1 MSPSPLAGARVFL
14 TGHTGFKGGWLSLIL
29 AELGA
34 EVHGYALDAP
44 TSPSFFEVSGVAARL
59 ASHTVADI
67 RDLDRLRRAMLD
79 ARPAAVLHL
88 AAQPLVRRSYRDPIE
103 TITTNVVGTANVL
116 QAVAEVPGVRA
127 VVNVTS
133 DKCYENRERAE
144 PYREDEA
151 VGGFDPYSAS
161 KGCAEIVTA
170 AWRRSFLAARGVQVA
185 SARAGNVIGGGDW
198 AEDRL
203 VPDFLRAIDC
213 GRELV
218 LRSPNATRPW
228 QHVLEPVSGYLRLA
242 ERLLGAEGGRFAG
255 AWNFGPSPSD
265 VRTVRWI
272 VERLCAGVPGSRW
285 GVDQAA
291 QPHEAVQLSLD
302 SSKALERLG
311 WSPVWDAGEAV
322 ERTLAWHRSWRGGA
336 DMQAFSLGQIRDFF
350 ARPAALQA
358 MAGSAR

>member
-1 MSPSPLAGARVFL
+1 MTGSPFAGARVFL
-14 TGHTGFKGGWLSLIL
+14 TGHTGFKGGWLALVLS
-29 AELGA
+29 ELGA
-34 EVHGYALDAP
+34 EVHGYALEAP
-44 TSPSFFEVSGVAARL
+44 TTPSFFEVCRVKTRL
-59 ASHTVADI
+59 ASSTIADV
-67 RDLDRLRRAMLD
+67 RDAGAVRAAMAA
-79 ARPAAVLHL
+79 ARPSVVFHL
-88 AAQPLVRRSYRDPIE
+88 AAQPLVRRSYREPLE
-103 TITTNVVGTANVL
+103 TIATNVLGTANVL
-116 QAVAEVPGVRA
+116 QAAFEVEGVRA

-151 VGGFDPYSAS
+151 MGGFDPYSAS

-170 AWRRSFLAARGVQVA
+170 AWRRSFLAARGVRAA

-203 VPDFLRAIDC
+203 VPDFLRAIDA

-228 QHVLEPVSGYLRLA
+228 QHVLEPVLGYVRLA
-242 ERLLGAEGGRFAG
+242 ERLLGPHGERFAEG
-255 AWNFGPSPSD
+255 WNFGPPPSD

-272 VERLCAGVPGSRW
+272 VEKLCEGVPGSRW
-285 GVDQAA
+285 SVDQAA

-302 SSKALERLG
+302 STKALDRLG
-311 WSPVWDAGEAV
+311 WGPVWDAGEAV
-322 ERTLAWHRSWRGGA
+322 ERTLAWHRAWRGGA
-336 DMQAFSLGQIRDFF
+336 DMQAFSLAQIRDFA

-358 MAGSAR
+358 AAGSAP